1 MANRFPLII
10 DTDDGNKFKELP
22 VGDNLNL
29 QGSSIVNASSI
40 EVLGNLDVQSLT
52 VNEQN
57 LSTVAVTGSYNDLD
71 DLPVSFSGS
80 YTDLSNRP
88 SIPTTTKNL
97 TDVSLTDPTDGQILV
112 FNSTSGTFEPQDQ
125 TDIDLS
131 TSSINDLSDV
141 ITTGTTELKYLKYQ
155 SGAWRPGNINYSEIL
170 NKPTN
175 VSSFVNDSGYL
186 DPTYFAAENEII
198 NDAVN
203 TFNGDNIH
211 NGFTTFDGRTDF
223 FATVSI
229 DNREAL
235 SDVIV
240 DTNNISITAANNFTV
255 ASESGDINIS
265 GRGLDIV
272 DDGTGAFIGDN
283 DSELGISFRGEL
295 RFDLAT
301 ISGITDLSTTTFEAT
316 TSKTSIVATN
326 LDEDVIIDNV
336 AKKGTFVD
344 VETEGLNISQ
354 GVDPATSIG
363 APGDKAGDIII
374 GSDNASTRYL
384 YYAGSDYDGASAI
397 WYRVAMSN
405 NW

>member
-131 TSSINDLSDV
+131 ANSINDLSDV

-170 NKPTN
+170 NKPVN
-175 VSSFVNDSGYL
+175 ISQFVNDTGYL
-186 DPTYFAAENEII
+186 DLTVFASGPDPLNIDRDIAFTGTNTHLGIQAFNARLDI
-198 NDAVN
+198 FGNTVIDNLGTFGDFIVN
-203 TFNGDNIH
+203 TNSVNIYGDGSLSLSSNGDMQIQGIGLTITDPGGGSNIE
-211 NGFTTFDGRTDF
+211 D
-223 FATVSI
+223 ATQ
-229 DNREAL
+229 L
-235 SDVIV
+235 
-240 DTNNISITAANNFTV
+240 
-255 ASESGDINIS
+255 NIS
-265 GRGLDIV
+265 GNV
-272 DDGTGAFIGDN
+272 
-283 DSELGISFRGEL
+283 SFEFASVTNLQANSVKGNII
-295 RFDLAT
+295 AN
-301 ISGITDLSTTTFEAT
+301 
-316 TSKTSIVATN
+316 N
-326 LDEDVIIDNV
+326 LDEDVIIDAASKSATLVDVTTEKLNV
-336 AKKGTFVD
+336 A
-344 VETEGLNISQ
+344 Q
-354 GVDPATSIG
+354 GVDPATSVG